1 MSQHAIDGRFPRGAL
16 VGAAGLV
23 ALSLLAAVVGR
34 LTGVGTTMLPQ
45 AASIESRDLRF
56 VDQADGSVAVY
67 EAFGDRLVYAVEP
80 GSGGFVRGVLR
91 GLARERR
98 LEGMANEPP
107 FRMTH
112 WADGRLSIEDPLTER
127 RVDLGAFG
135 PANAGAF
142 AKIFEARGE
151 TP

>member
-1 MSQHAIDGRFPRGAL
+1 MNQHAIDGRFPKGAL
-16 VGAAGLV
+16 IGAAGLV
-23 ALSLLAAVVGR
+23 TLSLFAAGVGR
-34 LTGVGTTMLPQ
+34 LTGLGTTMLPEV
-45 AASIESRDLRF
+45 APIESRELRF
-56 VDQADGSVAVY
+56 VDRADGSVAIY
-67 EAFGDRLVYAVEP
+67 DEASNRLVYSVDP
-80 GSGGFVRGVLR
+80 GTGGFVRGVLR

-98 LEGMANEPP
+98 LERLANEPP

-142 AKIFEARGE
+142 ARIFEAREE